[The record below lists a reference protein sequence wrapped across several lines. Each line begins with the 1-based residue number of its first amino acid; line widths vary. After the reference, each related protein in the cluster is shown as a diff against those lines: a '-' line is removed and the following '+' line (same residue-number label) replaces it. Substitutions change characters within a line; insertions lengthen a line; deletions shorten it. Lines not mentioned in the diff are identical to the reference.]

1 MKFPLCS
8 VRIWWV
14 FIFPNDYKSMEV
26 KCKTNDT
33 LELSQLVEFQ
43 GNLKE
48 RTDGDFEKIAKSIK
62 KHGFAF
68 PFFVWKHDGINH
80 VLDGHGRI
88 GALKRMVAQGEHLPP
103 LPVVYVNAKDEAD
116 AKELLLK
123 LNSHYGKMSAES
135 VRDFLG
141 DLQIDFEDL
150 ALPEGVLDLDVH
162 IEEIKFESE
171 NEVIEDNAVLTPPQ
185 EPKSKSGQ
193 IYQLG
198 RHRLMCGDS
207 TNKNDIEK
215 LMNGAKADLVFTD
228 PPYGMKKE
236 SEGVANDN
244 LNFDDLLEF
253 NKKWIPL
260 TFDALQDVGSW
271 YCWGIEE
278 PLMDIYSNILK
289 TMIKNNQITFRNL
302 ITWDKGA
309 GQGQMSEKCRMYAI
323 ASEKC
328 LFVMK
333 GVQGFNIN
341 ADNYFEGWE
350 PIRKYL
356 CDELKKTDLT
366 REKVQKL
373 TNTSALHY
381 FGKSQWKFITRE
393 HYKILQDYA
402 KGKNHDAFKREYD
415 DIKREYYK
423 TRAYFNNTHDNMND
437 VWHFN
442 SVVGK
447 NREECG
453 GHATPK
459 PLKLCGRA
467 IKSSTKKDGI
477 VLDVFGGSGST
488 LIACE
493 QLERSAYLMELEPKW
508 VDVIIQRWEK
518 HTGKK
523 AILVSE

>member
-1 MKFPLCS
+1 
-8 VRIWWV
+8 
-14 FIFPNDYKSMEV
+14 MEV

-33 LELSQLVEFQ
+33 LPLSELTEFQ
-43 GNLKE
+43 GKLKE
-48 RTDGDFEKIAKSIK
+48 RTDADYTKITKSIK

-103 LPVVYVNAKDEAD
+103 LPVVYVNAKDEDD

-123 LNSHYGKMSAES
+123 LNSHYGQMTAES

-141 DLQIDFEDL
+141 DLQINFEDL
-150 ALPEGVLDLDVH
+150 SLPESVLDLDVK

-171 NEVIEDNAVLTPPQ
+171 NEVIEDNADLTPP
-185 EPKSKSGQ
+185 EKPKSKSGQ

-207 TNKNDIEK
+207 TNKADIEK
-215 LMNGAKADLVFTD
+215 LMNSAKADLVFTD

-289 TMIKNNQITFRNL
+289 PMIKNNEITFRNL
-302 ITWDKGA
+302 ITWDKGT
-309 GQGQMSEKCRMYAI
+309 GQGQRAEEYRQYPV

-333 GVQGFNIN
+333 GVQGFNTN
-341 ADNYFEGWE
+341 KDNYYEGWE
-350 PIRKYL
+350 PIRTYL

-366 REKVQKL
+366 KAKVQKL
-373 TNTSALHY
+373 TNSFSRHY
-381 FGKSQWKFITRE
+381 FGKSQWAFITRE

-402 KGKNHDAFKREYD
+402 KGKNQDSFKREYD
-415 DIKREYYK
+415 DLKREYDK

-447 NREECG
+447 DREECG

-467 IKSSTKKDGI
+467 IKSSTRKDSI

-508 VDVIIQRWEK
+508 IDVIIQRWEK

-523 AILVSE
+523 AVLVSE

>member
-1 MKFPLCS
+1 
-8 VRIWWV
+8 
-14 FIFPNDYKSMEV
+14 MEV

-48 RTDGDFEKIAKSIK
+48 RTDVDFEKIAKSIK

-123 LNSHYGKMSAES
+123 LNSHYGQMTAES

-150 ALPEGVLDLDVH
+150 SLPEGVLDLDVH

-171 NEVIEDNAVLTPPQ
+171 NEVIEDNADLTPPQ
-185 EPKSKSGQ
+185 EPKSKKGQ

-207 TNKNDIEK
+207 TNKSDIEK
-215 LMNGAKADLVFTD
+215 LMNGIKADLVFTD

-236 SEGVANDN
+236 CDGVANDN

-289 TMIKNNQITFRNL
+289 PMIKNNQITFRNL
-302 ITWDKGA
+302 ITWDKGN
-309 GQGQMSEKCRMYAI
+309 GRGQMSEKTRMYAV

-333 GVQGFNIN
+333 GVQGFNN
-341 ADNYFEGWE
+341 NKDNYFEGWE

-366 REKVQKL
+366 CEKVQKL
-373 TNTSALHY
+373 TSTAARHY
-381 FGKSQWKFITRE
+381 FVKSQWEFITRE
-393 HYKILQDYA
+393 NYKILQDYA
-402 KGKNHDAFKREYD
+402 KGKNQDVFKREYD
-415 DIKREYYK
+415 DLKREYYK
-423 TRAYFNNTHDNMND
+423 TRTYFNNTHDNMND

-447 NREECG
+447 DREECG

-459 PLKLCGRA
+459 PLKICGRA
-467 IKSSTKKDGI
+467 IKSSTKKRRHCFRRFWR
-477 VLDVFGGSGST
+477 FGLNFDSVR
-488 LIACE
+488 A
-493 QLERSAYLMELEPKW
+493 
-508 VDVIIQRWEK
+508 
-518 HTGKK
+518 TGAFSLFNGTRAKMG
-523 AILVSE
+523 